1 MRARADGAPAN
12 EHQAAAM
19 SHPIVCWQSDFQPH
33 PDFVVPGLCEP
44 SAELLAQAEICIGHP
59 SAEQLAAM
67 PRLRWLQIMIAG
79 AERWLHVPSSII
91 LTTANPVFVEPAA
104 EHALAML
111 LALGRDLPHQV
122 RQGVAR
128 QWTKS
133 ATCRDVDQATVVV
146 VGLGAIGQAIAV
158 RLAAF
163 GAHVIGARRDPRG
176 TPPPG
181 VAAVHGVADLA
192 SLLTR
197 ADVLVLAL
205 PSTVATDGL
214 VSRAHLEQLKP
225 GALVINVGRGTT
237 IDQQAL
243 VDGLT
248 NGRIGGAGL
257 DVTTP
262 EPLPPEHPLW
272 AFPNVLITGH
282 SVNTSPGKARRRA
295 ALANAQLARW
305 RRGEALL
312 YQVDRAKGY

>member
-1 MRARADGAPAN
+1 
-12 EHQAAAM
+12 M

-33 PDFVVPGLCEP
+33 PDFEVPELREP
-44 SAELLAQAEICIGHP
+44 TAEWLAQAEVCIGH
-59 SAEQLAAM
+59 STTEQLAAM

-91 LTTANPVFVEPAA
+91 LTTANPVFVQPAA

-122 RQGVAR
+122 RQGTAR

-133 ATCRDVDQATVVV
+133 TVCRDLDQATVVV

-158 RLAAF
+158 RASAF
-163 GAHVIGARRDPRG
+163 GARIIGVQRDPRG

-181 VAAVHGVADLA
+181 VVAVHGVADLA
-192 SLLTR
+192 GLLTT
-197 ADVLVLAL
+197 ADAVVLAL
-205 PSTVATDGL
+205 PTTSATDGL
-214 VSRAHLEQLKP
+214 VSRTHLQQLKP
-225 GALVINVGRGTT
+225 GALVINVGRGST

-243 VDGLT
+243 VDGLAS
-248 NGRIGGAGL
+248 GRIGGVGL

-262 EPLPPEHPLW
+262 EPLPSEHPLW

-295 ALANAQLARW
+295 ALVSAQLARW